1 MSNSNPPNET
11 RSLEFT
17 EGTSNKFWTLELR
30 GNVHHVH
37 FGRKGT
43 AGQTQTKKFGSNE
56 AARKAFDKLV
66 SEKLAKGY
74 RELQPQAPEPQNAAT
89 LDAPEAPRE
98 PEAVRRLREK
108 VTPENANAAFDLGK
122 ALDAVGQG
130 NAPEEAVLWYV
141 HAALLDNAA
150 AFYQLAG
157 DCRLFGLKDLSR
169 IYLDEALGAGH
180 PDTKNHVGIW
190 RIEDFG
196 FE

>member
-43 AGQTQTKKFGSNE
+43 AGQTQTKEFGSNE

-74 RELQPQAPEPQNAAT
+74 RELQLQTPEPQNAAT

-108 VTPENANAAFDLGK
+108 VTPEDANAAFDLGK
-122 ALDAVGQG
+122 ALDAAGQG
-130 NAPEEAVLWYV
+130 IAPEEAVLWYV

-150 AFYQLAG
+150 AFYQLAA
-157 DCRLFGLKDLSR
+157 
-169 IYLDEALGAGH
+169 IAGCL
-180 PDTKNHVGIW
+180 V
-190 RIEDFG
+190 
-196 FE
+196 